1 MAKCPHCGKEVD
13 YSVALKKPK
22 AVPAKAKKAAPAKKA
37 AAKPKAPAKPKVAV
51 EKPKPLLNKPL

>member
-22 AVPAKAKKAAPAKKA
+22 AAPAKAKAKKAAPAKTA
-37 AAKPKAPAKPKVAV
+37 AAKPKAAAV